1 VAITVKGNKINAK
14 HEEHAHSVEKK
25 TLGGYINDSIQ
36 PQLSTTIQNNM
47 SISFKEVV
55 NTEEKSEPD
64 SLKVMF
70 DLREEFMVSLREKF
84 PTANPSWPLNLSDK
98 THQQYCRDIALRGV
112 EEMFEA
118 LQHLKNWKPHR
129 TTEITEF
136 DKDEF
141 LEEIVDAFNY
151 FFSLLILTGHTSSD
165 LYEAYLKKD
174 KIIHE
179 RLQGNY

>member
-1 VAITVKGNKINAK
+1 MSITVKGNNINSEDK
-14 HEEHAHSVEKK
+14 TNSTVSHGKN
-25 TLGGYINDSIQ
+25 TLGGYISDKSS
-36 PQLSTTIQNNM
+36 ST
-47 SISFKEVV
+47 EVSV
-55 NTEEKSEPD
+55 EFNEIVIHEGESYHDIDTTKD
-64 SLKVMF
+64 SLVHMF
-70 DLREEFMVSLREKF
+70 DLRESFMVSLREKF
-84 PTANPSWPLNLSDK
+84 PAENPEWPLNLSRK
-98 THQQYCRDIALRGV
+98 VEQQYCRDIALRGV

-179 RLQGNY
+179 RLKGNY